1 MTRSKVVFRAQ
12 FSFGDISVLG
22 CRIEVDSS
30 LISPSSRVIV
40 FCWQRSRT
48 LRTYVRRGET
58 KDPRLFLDRKTRVDS
73 VQEESWQGKGHAG
86 PPKVE
91 EILDE

>member
-1 MTRSKVVFRAQ
+1 
-12 FSFGDISVLG
+12 
-22 CRIEVDSS
+22 
-30 LISPSSRVIV
+30 
-40 FCWQRSRT
+40 
-48 LRTYVRRGET
+48 VRRGET

-73 VQEESWQGKGHAG
+73 VQEESWQGKGHPG